1 MIAIERKQQ
10 KAKFDSALHV
20 LQLKFPG
27 ARTVRMLGGALNLHN
42 IIYEAMNSFHIG
54 SLHSGSGA
62 EGSSVN
68 IVWNGG
74 LDDGLNGAVQGD
86 WRMNFFDIDPFA
98 RGSLVV
104 KDQIFSRGAGYANGQ
119 PASFIW

>member
-1 MIAIERKQQ
+1 
-10 KAKFDSALHV
+10 
-20 LQLKFPG
+20 
-27 ARTVRMLGGALNLHN
+27 MLGGALNLHN
-42 IIYEAMNSFHIG
+42 VIYEAMSSFHIG
-54 SLHSGSGA
+54 SLTSGSGA

-86 WRMNFFDIDPFA
+86 WRMNFFDIDPEA